1 MEAPGNGLLIS
12 LEKTTSEQLTVKQGV
27 PQESFLGPVLFLLF
41 VNHMPLHVQKSTM
54 DIYANWKTIQYLNQT
69 LTLDLSEV
77 ERWARESKIHMNM
90 QKTRALLV
98 TGKYLWKCIV
108 QDSGKLEVKMHNAEI
123 ENTGNHKIL
132 GMTIDE
138 DLTYEVHVDD

>member
-54 DIYANWKTIQYLNQT
+54 DIYADDTTWSSSSNWKTIQSLNQT
-69 LTLDLSEV
+69 LAEFILETNYPTTNLD
-77 ERWARESKIHMNM
+77 
-90 QKTRALLV
+90 
-98 TGKYLWKCIV
+98 
-108 QDSGKLEVKMHNAEI
+108 
-123 ENTGNHKIL
+123 
-132 GMTIDE
+132 
-138 DLTYEVHVDD
+138 

>member
-1 MEAPGNGLLIS
+1 
-12 LEKTTSEQLTVKQGV
+12 
-27 PQESFLGPVLFLLF
+27 
-41 VNHMPLHVQKSTM
+41 MPLHIQKSTM

-108 QDSGKLEVKMHNAEI
+108 QDSGKLEIKMHNAEI
-123 ENTGNHKIL
+123 ENIGNHKIL

-138 DLTYEVHVDD
+138 DLTYQVHVEELCNKLVK